1 MASSKIFSDF
11 AAKKITADEG
21 SVHIMLMYNARVWR
35 RLRAL
40 KSYSELGLTNQCF
53 FKRGYFYKLLYKLL
67 SLGSSVFGTSRAK

>member
-21 SVHIMLMYNARVWR
+21 SVHKLMYNARVWR

-67 SLGSSVFGTSRAK
+67 SLGSSIYGTSRAK